1 MVCEDS
7 DRRHFFLFM
16 DNTNFVTRDIAV
28 LPVIADMMVEMQVRH
43 SLPLELIL
51 KEKVNNLQVVEF
63 KYCVEDEYMVDWVT
77 CKCIDKYLP
86 SL

>member
-1 MVCEDS
+1 MAFLVMDS
-7 DRRHFFLFM
+7 
-16 DNTNFVTRDIAV
+16 TIFVTRDIAV
-28 LPVIADMMVEMQVRH
+28 PPVVADMMIEMQVRH

-51 KEKVNNLQVVEF
+51 KEKVNDLQVVVF
-63 KYCVEDEYMVDWVT
+63 KYSVEDEYLVDWVT

>member
-1 MVCEDS
+1 MDS
-7 DRRHFFLFM
+7 
-16 DNTNFVTRDIAV
+16 TIFVTRDIAV
-28 LPVIADMMVEMQVRH
+28 PPVVADMMIEMQVRH

-51 KEKVNNLQVVEF
+51 KEKVNDLQVVVL
-63 KYCVEDEYMVDWVT
+63 KYSVEDEYLVDWVT

>member
-1 MVCEDS
+1 MDS
-7 DRRHFFLFM
+7 
-16 DNTNFVTRDIAV
+16 TIFVTRDIAV
-28 LPVIADMMVEMQVRH
+28 PPVVADMMIEMQVRH

-51 KEKVNNLQVVEF
+51 KEKVNDLQVVVF
-63 KYCVEDEYMVDWVT
+63 KYSVEDEYLLDWVT

>member
-1 MVCEDS
+1 MDS
-7 DRRHFFLFM
+7 
-16 DNTNFVTRDIAV
+16 TIFVTRDIAV
-28 LPVIADMMVEMQVRH
+28 SPVVADMMIEMQVRH

-51 KEKVNNLQVVEF
+51 KEKVNDLQVVVF
-63 KYCVEDEYMVDWVT
+63 KYSVEDEYLVDWVT

>member
-1 MVCEDS
+1 MPPV
-7 DRRHFFLFM
+7 
-16 DNTNFVTRDIAV
+16 VT
-28 LPVIADMMVEMQVRH
+28 DMMIEMQVRH

-51 KEKVNNLQVVEF
+51 KEKVNDLQVVVF
-63 KYCVEDEYMVDWVT
+63 KYSVEDEYLVDWVT

>member
-1 MVCEDS
+1 MDS
-7 DRRHFFLFM
+7 TF
-16 DNTNFVTRDIAV
+16 FVTRDIAV
-28 LPVIADMMVEMQVRH
+28 PPVVADMMIEMQVRH

-51 KEKVNNLQVVEF
+51 KEKVNDLQVVVF
-63 KYCVEDEYMVDWVT
+63 KYSVEDEYLVDWVT

>member
-1 MVCEDS
+1 MDS
-7 DRRHFFLFM
+7 
-16 DNTNFVTRDIAV
+16 TIFVTRDIAV
-28 LPVIADMMVEMQVRH
+28 PPVVTDMMIEMQVRH

-51 KEKVNNLQVVEF
+51 KEKVNDLQVVVF
-63 KYCVEDEYMVDWVT
+63 KYSVEDEYLVDWVT

>member
-1 MVCEDS
+1 MDS
-7 DRRHFFLFM
+7 
-16 DNTNFVTRDIAV
+16 TISVTRDIAV
-28 LPVIADMMVEMQVRH
+28 PPVVADMMIEMQVRH

-51 KEKVNNLQVVEF
+51 KEKVNDLQVVVF
-63 KYCVEDEYMVDWVT
+63 KYSVEDEYLVDWVT

>member
-1 MVCEDS
+1 MDS
-7 DRRHFFLFM
+7 
-16 DNTNFVTRDIAV
+16 TIFVTRDIV
-28 LPVIADMMVEMQVRH
+28 VPPVVADMMIEMQVRH

-51 KEKVNNLQVVEF
+51 KEKVNDLQVVVF
-63 KYCVEDEYMVDWVT
+63 KYSVEDEYLVDWVT

>member
-1 MVCEDS
+1 MDS
-7 DRRHFFLFM
+7 
-16 DNTNFVTRDIAV
+16 TIFVTRDIAV
-28 LPVIADMMVEMQVRH
+28 PPVVADMMIEMQVRH

-51 KEKVNNLQVVEF
+51 KEKVSDLQVVVF
-63 KYCVEDEYMVDWVT
+63 KYSVEDEYLVDWVT